1 MKSMAEPQTYQD
13 KGPLVRA
20 HLHVLWLSFLVV
32 GTEEILEVFL
42 SYILK
47 CYYTPVYSHEF

>member
-1 MKSMAEPQTYQD
+1 MKSIAESQTYQD

-20 HLHVLWLSFLVV
+20 HLQVLWISFLVV

-47 CYYTPVYSHEF
+47 CYYTLVYSHEF